1 VKNILSELNEDQ
13 RLAVEAL
20 EGPVMVIAGAGSG
33 KTRVLT
39 YRVAHLLSKGA
50 DAFSIL
56 ALTFTNKA
64 AREMRERIMKLVGH
78 EAANVWMGTFHSVFA
93 RVLRV
98 EGPRLGYPSNFTIYD
113 TDDSRRLIKTLVSEL
128 HLDPKLYAPAVVH
141 GRISSAKS
149 NLISAAEYNQNP
161 EYTGTDR
168 QFNRPDLG
176 RLYTL
181 YQMRLFRS
189 QAMDFDD
196 LLFNMN
202 VLLRDF
208 PEVLHK
214 YQQRFQYI
222 MVDEYQD
229 TNFAQ
234 YLIIKKLAAKNENI
248 CVVGDDA
255 QSIYSFRGA
264 NIQNILNFRKDYP
277 DYRLFKL
284 EQNYRSTKIIVEA
297 ANSIIAQNKDQ
308 IKKTVWTSNEE
319 GSKIS
324 LLRGANENDEG
335 LLVARTIFEFKMQ
348 NQLPNSDF
356 AILYRTNAQSRAIE
370 EALRKINIPYRIY
383 GGLSFYRRK
392 EIKDLIAYFRLAI
405 NNYDE
410 DALRRIINYP
420 SRGIGETTME
430 RALVCAGE
438 NNKPLWDILA
448 EPDIYKVDLRSNTHT
463 QIKNFITM
471 IRSFT
476 VQLNRMNAYDLA
488 RQITMASGI
497 LRELKEDQTPEG
509 VSRIENIDEL
519 LNAVRDFTESET
531 TPTGV
536 ETEEGRVRTLDVF
549 LQDIVLLTDADE
561 KEDENQPS
569 DKVSLMTIHAA
580 KGLEFPYV
588 FIVGL
593 EENLFPS
600 FLSLNTRAELEE
612 ERRLFYVAITR
623 AGKMATLSYAESR
636 YKYGTPTWNEP
647 SRFIT
652 EIDDRFLNVPQKK
665 KPGQVSM
672 KSLHGFDSFEIKG
685 RHISEPEFTPPNF
698 QIKNR
703 GKLRKIETSPKSA
716 PTTGVPLS
724 GPASDTEAIMVGMIV
739 EHERFGRGEVINLDG
754 AGANKKA
761 TVVFESVGPK
771 QLLLKFA
778 KLRIA

>member
-1 VKNILSELNEDQ
+1 MKNILSELNDDQ

-39 YRVAHLLSKGA
+39 YRVAHLLSGGA
-50 DAFSIL
+50 DGFSIL

-64 AREMRERIMKLVGH
+64 AREMRERIVKLVGR
-78 EAANVWMGTFHSVFA
+78 EAGNVWMGTFHSVFA

-113 TDDSRRLIKTLVSEL
+113 TDDSRRLIKSLVNEL
-128 HLDPKLYAPAVVH
+128 HLDPKLYSPSVVH

-149 NLISAAEYNQNP
+149 NLISATEYNQNA
-161 EYTGTDR
+161 EYTGPDR

-208 PEVLHK
+208 PDVLHK

-277 DYRLFKL
+277 DYKLFKL
-284 EQNYRSTKIIVEA
+284 EQNYRSTKVIVEA

-324 LLRGANENDEG
+324 VLRGANENDEG

-348 NQLPNSDF
+348 NQLPNGDF
-356 AILYRTNAQSRAIE
+356 AILYRTNAQSRAME

-392 EIKDLIAYFRLAI
+392 EIKDIVAYFRLTV

-420 SRGIGETTME
+420 TRGIGDTTME
-430 RALVCAGE
+430 KALVSAGE
-438 NNKPLWDILA
+438 NNKSLWDILA
-448 EPDIYKVDLRSNTHT
+448 EPELYKLDLRSNALT
-463 QIKNFITM
+463 QVRNFITM

-476 VQLNRMNAYDLA
+476 VQVNRMNAYDLA

-509 VSRIENIDEL
+509 VSRVENIDEL

-531 TPTGV
+531 TLTGV
-536 ETEEGRVRTLDVF
+536 ETEEGYVRTLDVF
-549 LQDIVLLTDADE
+549 LQDIILLTDADE

-636 YKYGTPTWNEP
+636 YKYGTPSWNEP

-652 EIDDRFLNVPQKK
+652 EIDERFLNVPQKK
-665 KPGQVSM
+665 KSQQVTM
-672 KSLHGFDSFEIKG
+672 KSLHGFDSFEVKS
-685 RHISEPEFTPPNF
+685 RHAGELEFTPPDF
-698 QIKNR
+698 HLRDKS
-703 GKLRKIETSPKSA
+703 KLKKI
-716 PTTGVPLS
+716 
-724 GPASDTEAIMVGMIV
+724 GPATMAAATPGTSASGSAADAEAILEGMIV
-739 EHERFGRGEVINLDG
+739 EHERFGRGEVTSLDG

-761 TVVFESVGPK
+761 TVNFESVGPK

-778 KLRIA
+778 KLRIV